1 MKTVIRA
8 AIGAVVIAVVVLAL
22 VLSCPDE
29 ANFKRW
35 AKRSL
40 KRESGSVTEKAK
52 GQALSTEARW
62 TADYESHVL
71 WATVDAYQGTA
82 KQRYVGIAGTWFR
95 VSAD

>member
-29 ANFKRW
+29 ANFKSW
-35 AKRSL
+35 ARASL
-40 KRESGSVTEKAK
+40 ESKEGTPASRAK
-52 GQALSTEARW
+52 GRALATEAKW

-71 WATVDAYQGTA
+71 WATVDAYQGTT
-82 KQRYVGIAGTWFR
+82 KQRFVGIAGTWFR
-95 VSAD
+95 LSAD

>member
-1 MKTVIRA
+1 M
-8 AIGAVVIAVVVLAL
+8 
-22 VLSCPDE
+22 LSCPDE

-40 KRESGSVTEKAK
+40 KPESGSVTEKVK

-71 WATVDAYQGTA
+71 WATVDAYKGTT
-82 KQRYVGIAGTWFR
+82 KQRFVA
-95 VSAD
+95 VSYTHLRAHET

>member
-8 AIGAVVIAVVVLAL
+8 AIGAFLIAVAALAL

-29 ANFKRW
+29 ASFKSW
-35 AKRSL
+35 AKASL
-40 KRESGSVTEKAK
+40 GSKEGTLASRAK
-52 GQALSTEARW
+52 GGALATEARW

-71 WATVDAYQGTA
+71 WATVDAYQGTT
-82 KQRYVGIAGTWFR
+82 KQRFVGIGGTWFR

>member
-1 MKTVIRA
+1 MKLPVKMLV
-8 AIGAVVIAVVVLAL
+8 GALIVVVAVLAL

-29 ANFKRW
+29 QSFKRW

-40 KRESGSVTEKAK
+40 KPESGSVTEKAK

-62 TADYESHVL
+62 TADYQNHRL
-71 WATVDAYQGTA
+71 WATVDAYQGTT
-82 KQRYVGIAGTWFR
+82 KQRFVGIAGAWFR

>member
-8 AIGAVVIAVVVLAL
+8 LIGAFVIVVAALAL

-40 KRESGSVTEKAK
+40 KPESGSATEKAK

-62 TADYESHVL
+62 TADYQNHRL
-71 WATVDAYQGTA
+71 WATVDAYQGTT
-82 KQRYVGIAGTWFR
+82 KQRFVGIAGTWFR